1 MEQAKCVSDRNQ
13 IETQKPIILSV
24 YPLALADVGQILAQ
38 ADAAASAA
46 ASSTTFTISAISPPS
61 TASISAGSA
70 GPGLAS
76 GGMTPAI
83 GHPSVNNPSSDPW
96 IWAPQMPLFQSEESL
111 TPLMPHELFQ
121 KQKVPLTISD
131 GMSAMPLSAVIKGE
145 FSNDLRTPRLQ
156 EFVSDV
162 RALALQE
169 SANTQGLGD
178 PAEYARL
185 SEKIIADYP
194 SVLAETR
201 GELESPDSAWAKV
214 MSPQRAKYMA
224 SIHTLLVPALDPL
237 AEPGDAP
244 TVPAPE
250 APVTLGTAMRMAI
263 SAITVPKS
271 WPISTAN
278 VDGLVESMRDLGQ
291 LQPIVVTAGG
301 DLIAGYH
308 RLVAAQRLGWV
319 EIDVVVFELEDTKR
333 RLATLDENL
342 MRRKLPA
349 LEHAE
354 ALQERKRLYE
364 SLHPETKQ
372 HRAGG
377 VAKAAKS
384 ATEMIS
390 VAGSFATDTAART
403 GLSPRSVQLY
413 TKVAGISTE
422 VRDVL
427 RSSSINDNLT
437 ELVSVSRLPPSE
449 QKPVARALAKGDA
462 KTVKEAVAV
471 VHAARPSAAS
481 SMPFAL
487 TQGPGIRK
495 VVADIRRLNSEIE
508 ATLETWKST
517 APSEMAP
524 LIKNYTALKKAL
536 KPACL
541 VAESAQIPAAACA
554 CGGKKPN
561 CSECRGR
568 GWVAQQ

>member
-1 MEQAKCVSDRNQ
+1 VADRNQ
-13 IETQKPIILSV
+13 IEAQKPIILSV
-24 YPLALADVGQILAQ
+24 YPLAFADVGQILAQ

-46 ASSTTFTISAISPPS
+46 AASTTSTISAISPPS

-70 GPGLAS
+70 GPGIVSAH
-76 GGMTPAI
+76 MPPVT
-83 GHPSVNNPSSDPW
+83 GHPSVNNPSSDFW
-96 IWAPQMPLFQSEESL
+96 IWGPQMPLFQSQESL
-111 TPLMPHELFQ
+111 TPLAPRMLFQ

-131 GMSAMPLSAVIKGE
+131 GMCAHPLSAVIQGE
-145 FSNDLRTPRLQ
+145 FPNDLMPPRLR
-156 EFVSDV
+156 EFASDV

-169 SANTQGLGD
+169 SAHTQGHGD

-201 GELESPDSAWAKV
+201 GELESPDSARAKV

-224 SIHTLLVPALDPL
+224 SIHTLLVPGLEPL
-237 AEPGDAP
+237 AEHTDVPM
-244 TVPAPE
+244 VPAPE
-250 APVTLGTAMRMAI
+250 APATLGTARRMAI
-263 SAITVPKS
+263 SAITVPRS
-271 WPISTAN
+271 WQTSTVN

-291 LQPIVVTAGG
+291 LQPIIVTAGG
-301 DLIAGYH
+301 ELIAGYH
-308 RLVAAQRLGWV
+308 RLVAAQRLGWA

-349 LEHAE
+349 LEHSE
-354 ALQERKRLYE
+354 ALHERKRLYE

-377 VAKAAKS
+377 VGKAAKS
-384 ATEMIS
+384 ATALS
-390 VAGSFATDTAART
+390 AVAQTFVADTSARMNVSRRT
-403 GLSPRSVQLY
+403 IQEY
-413 TKVAGISTE
+413 TQVASMSSE
-422 VRDVL
+422 VRDLL
-427 RSSSINDNLT
+427 RASPVVDKIKDLGK
-437 ELVSVSRLPPSE
+437 VARLPPSE
-449 QKPVARALAKGDA
+449 QKAVAKALSKGDA

-471 VHAARPSAAS
+471 VHAARRSTAR
-481 SMPFAL
+481 SMPYAL
-487 TQGPGIRK
+487 TQCPGIRK
-495 VVADIRRLNSEIE
+495 VLADIRRLNSEIE

-524 LIKNYTALKKAL
+524 LIKDYTALKKAL
-536 KPACL
+536 KPACAI
-541 VAESAQIPAAACA
+541 AENAQVPAVACA
-554 CGGKKPN
+554 CGGHNPN